1 MQAQAFSSQTGYRQP
16 AARRQSPAQPR
27 FKLRLLTLAVLSA
40 FGPMAMAA
48 TNHVVLA
55 PWRSLPTGGVVQD
68 PATAQIDTGTPNL
81 MQINQKT
88 AKTIINWS
96 TFDIAKGYEVRFN
109 QPNSSSEA
117 MNYIGDS
124 GPSTIQGTL
133 SANGHVYLVNH
144 NGILFD
150 GSSQVNVNTLI
161 ASSLDISQTDFNNG
175 LLSSL
180 VGKVN
185 ASGNSVPTLVA
196 TMLLSSAGQVINY
209 GSIRSV
215 KVDGTTGQIQN
226 NASGKPVEEGGAIML
241 FAPQVENHGLIT
253 ANNGQVILAAGGTVY
268 LQLYNDPSSSTY
280 DPNDLSMRGFLV
292 KVTAAP
298 TGSLN
303 VSQLIAAQNLNSAA
317 NIGGEIHSDRGNT
330 TLTGMLVNQSGLV
343 SASTAATVN
352 GSIWLKAENYD
363 APTGSTTLG
372 TLTTG
377 KGSVT
382 ETLPVDDG
390 TTLSEGDTYTDT
402 TLFNLLSVPHYQ
414 SVIQMEG
421 QTVIHE
427 GSAIAPGGRIE
438 IGTLSSRASQP
449 GRVYLG
455 SDSLISVAGDWVDMP
470 YSDNY
475 LTFKLG
481 SLDLANA
488 PMQKGGYLINQ
499 TVTVDTRKGSPL
511 LFDISGKVSA
521 IARTVQAKATA
532 GGSVTINTGEFISTA
547 GSTVDVSG
555 GGYRYG
561 NGMATTTY
569 LVSNGHLYDI
579 ATAPVDLQYTGIV
592 TRSSP
597 VQGYVKGASA
607 GVLAID
613 AKQMAIAGKLT
624 GGVTVG
630 PYQRSA
636 AAMPSPGKL
645 VLGTM
650 SNQIALPLDLS
661 TVKDGSVKNDL
672 DSAGA
677 EYALQNVTLGAGT
690 ATRSTV
696 SDALAAYSGEIAAY
710 EADPLNVALPTFPT
724 ALTDTVLLPV
734 DLFGG
739 STSSTALGT
748 TYSGFGSLTIR
759 ASGDITVPQGVSLNM
774 GPSGSAL
781 LWASQINVGGSVL
794 AQGGSLTF
802 NQNALGTTH
811 LGSTGVLS
819 TAGGWINDTTA
830 AGGSVA
836 VPDVV
841 NGGSVSITGYATLD
855 AGSKIDVSGG
865 AMLSSAG
872 TVSYGTGGS
881 ITLPT
886 NLVQGVS
893 LLGYSGTKGG
903 SISLSSDLDPLKS
916 DNKIDVGG
924 ASPTALSAGFFT
936 TGGFTQYSLNGL
948 AQVNF
953 LTDVH
958 PVADPRLISSLAR
971 IKPTGTDFATISSV
985 QSGLPVSM
993 RAPASLTAN
1002 TGASIS
1008 TIPYAL
1014 NPDETGITVA
1024 PGVTLATDP
1033 LGHITLASQTLMDI
1047 EGSLVAPGGAISL
1060 SLDPKGKF
1068 FYDQSTGRFN
1078 ALQIG
1083 DGAVLSTAGVFLPG
1097 TGAVGLITGQVLPGG
1112 SITIKASKNDLDIAQ
1127 GATLDV
1133 RGTSHAVD
1141 LQSGTRKGY
1150 TRSNV
1155 ASEGGSISITATE
1168 NAYLDGTFYG
1178 SGGDASVAGG
1188 SFDLSLTFNS
1198 ADQSAYALVLANAN
1212 LDMNAA
1218 AALAFMDPSAH
1229 QLQHDLVVTQSATPL
1244 ARDGSE
1250 ADTGVISHL
1259 IDAGGNFVSA
1269 LHANISADQ
1278 LVNGVVQGGTRLGG
1292 GFDQVA
1298 LRSDNQILFSGN
1310 IDNFAPRVSLLL
1322 DTPELRVQ
1330 DGSSVQV
1337 GVGSAWQTAQLNLFN
1352 TPSLFRISTNLPES
1366 LIDQYP
1372 LLYTIDPS
1380 TGAKVPVATLG
1391 TPQVAVATQAGT
1403 GELTLSG
1410 EQISLAGNLTVNGTK
1425 DFNLHS
1431 SGDLRFQGFPAGY
1444 VAQNTSSD
1452 AGPLIASLQALTGRL
1467 SSAGNITLQADQI
1480 YPATAVNYTVAVES
1494 VSIDHL
1500 AQNQSDNGISASVSR
1515 AMAAGGVVT
1524 VKGNGATSLA
1534 PVYSAGGQLT
1544 LSADTIDQAG
1554 VIKAPLGVI
1563 NLEGGRSVT
1572 LETGSVTS
1580 VSALWNDNGVDTSLV
1595 IPYGATMSVGQSMW
1609 YGSQQVLAPP
1619 TKQINVSAGDVT
1631 VASGATVDIQG
1642 GGDIAAMEFVS
1653 GIGGTKDVL
1662 AAANTYAII
1671 PSVLFQTSDSYLNA
1685 FAPASVSGATAY
1697 NMVHLA
1703 AGSGLPEGD
1712 YALLPA
1718 YYALVPG
1725 AYLVKVQ
1732 SGAAYANM
1740 TPGSAVGLN
1749 NGAVVVA
1756 GKLGFSGTGIT
1767 QSTWSSFSVQ
1777 SGADALTS
1785 TTHAQGQYLV
1795 TGSQFFADQAS
1806 NKGLPTPAMPLDGGQ
1821 LSIGATASL
1830 TFLGN
1835 LLAQAAVDSATGKA
1849 GAIGQV
1855 DLYGSKFAIVNGS
1868 VPEPADYVQLQS
1880 DMLSKLNAN
1889 LMIGGKRTNTSTGQS
1904 VDVVASDVIVDLQ
1917 GGTLTSPELWLAAT
1931 DNLTVSGSSNLV
1943 AAGTV
1948 ADRSGTLTIN
1958 ADSEGNQYGALLGLS
1973 SGQMPGLARAGTLDT
1988 SSTHGNLSV
1997 AAGATLTATTGSI
2010 VLDSTG
2016 TPQVNGVLNST
2027 TLSIGARQIALG
2039 QVPAGGSAMVLGPS
2053 QLAALGSAKNFILRS
2068 YSTIDLYGTVDLGH
2082 TGAGNFTFDSAGI
2095 VGHDVSGSAA
2105 SQLSASQMTLENLS
2119 GTAMAASSPGTGSL
2133 TLNADKLVLADSGAA
2148 GFTVAGFNQVD
2159 VNAGEVSLVGKGA
2172 LNVASDLNIQT
2183 ARIAAGASQVNQKIM
2198 AYDAGQLA
2206 WHAVK
2211 VTQPAGAVA
2220 FTDTAQPG
2228 GQLLIAGRSVDF
2240 GGNVDMQSGRVTLAA
2255 HGADSTDGVTLESGS
2270 SIDLSSYEKTFA
2282 QGTANITESV
2292 SAGRLTLSSDNGS
2305 VTASS
2310 GSGINL
2316 QGGAAG
2322 GDAGV
2327 LTVEAANGTVSLDG
2341 TLSAS
2346 SPAGKS
2352 GSANIDAA
2360 NLGNFS
2366 DLNTALNAGGFNQ
2379 SRYLRARTGDV
2390 EVAGTDTVTAHTI
2403 QLVADSGS
2411 VNVAGTLDAS
2421 SDAGSGQ
2428 IELDAG
2434 QGIHLKS
2441 TSRLLAKGTST
2452 ATGASDAYSD
2462 GGKVGL
2468 YARGAQLAFDSGAL
2482 IDVSAASAGK
2492 SSGGQVVF
2500 SAPRTA
2506 DGVGVNASLA
2516 GQVKVAGGTVAV
2528 TGGTTPQAGTVILEG
2543 FKRYDGV
2550 TTTSAAAAASS
2561 VESSEFTTFMNNADA
2576 MQAAALTALQSAGSD
2591 VASGNLKVRAGVEL
2605 VSSGDMSVNSAW
2617 DLTGATWLP
2626 TGANQAG
2633 GRLVL
2638 RAAGN
2643 LAVNARLGLPNDT
2656 ALPPASGWSMQLV
2669 GGADTTSADAMAVK
2683 ASTDQGDVTINT
2695 GVKVTTSTGDI
2706 RIAAGRNFVE
2716 QSKTAIYTTGSAV
2729 TLPAFMSVLP
2739 LSSAVPTSGVN
2750 LVNGGDI
2757 SITAQ
2762 GNVTGSNDYADPSQW
2777 LRRTSLVNT
2786 STSFAYLPAYW
2797 WVDRAGNSNAK
2808 TVGLQGIATLGGGNI
2823 TIVAVDTVS
2832 GLSVSAASSRSAATT
2847 ATAVYEVNNKNYI
2860 PSANAVYGG
2869 GDVRI
2874 DAGGD
2879 VLGGQYLVSRGTAS
2893 LTAGGQVGSL
2903 SKSGTL
2909 TAPGFWLMG
2918 WSDDPALQGAQVQ
2931 VQALGNVA
2939 IGAVANPTEVNT
2951 VGFVPVSISRVIP
2964 GYQQKP
2970 SYFFSYSSSDSFN
2983 AQSTGGDV
2991 MVVGA
2996 IPGSPVATAG
3006 EVLPPRFSAVAL
3018 DGSVSSGTGYDF
3030 DARLIQV
3037 HTAESEQ
3044 YSPLYQYPDSNG
3056 QFQLLAADSVHDIV
3070 LNASDYLPSSLT
3082 TPANQTLSKTDY
3094 VAKAFTS
3101 PQGAVAR
3108 MVTASTLA
3116 GYRYA
3121 VVAEAGS
3128 VNDAAFYFPQQSVV
3142 SAGQDIA
3149 NVQLDLQNLSA
3160 TDVSLVMA
3168 GRDLYYTNILD
3179 NGSQWETMPHIQVS
3193 GPGNLVV
3200 EAGRDI
3206 SLGAVA
3212 SVAATTTN
3220 SSDMNNVTRI
3230 DSVGNTVNAS
3240 LLTADAANL
3249 TLLSGVSTR
3258 TLSPAQIEQFFT
3270 VLRSVG
3276 QLQGLLGQAQSG
3288 STSPSNSDCAK
3299 LSFSGCANSYMQG
3312 TNLAIDGLFAAA
3324 VQPGST
3330 AVHETLLDGSGSSSV
3345 SQLTA
3350 AYNGA
3355 LAATNN
3361 TIAALFHDGKPH
3373 QGDISLYNAR
3383 ISSTTNT
3390 GGTGGNINLLAPFG
3404 NINVGLPTASSQ
3416 RNIGIYTLAGGEINA
3431 YLNGDMNVNLSKV
3444 ATFQGGDILLYTSGV
3459 GSTLD
3464 AGRGSRSARTT
3475 SPPRVVA
3482 EIGADGKPTG
3492 KLLLLPPLDLSGS
3505 GIRTVSYDPDGFGP
3519 LQAPD
3524 PGKVYLLAPTGI
3536 VDAGEAGVSSAS
3548 GLVVAAVTVKNGDN
3562 FSAAGGSVGVPVVA
3576 GGPVAAPSMGDAA
3589 SSASKAAASMMDA
3602 THSLADT
3609 SGNAAAFRPTF
3620 ITAQVLGFGDGSL
3633 GSDNSD
3639 TDDKKKSKHPTR
3651 GI

>member
-1 MQAQAFSSQTGYRQP
+1 MHAQALFPQTGYRQL
-16 AARRQSPAQPR
+16 AARRQTPAQPR

-68 PATAQIDTGTPNL
+68 PTSARIDTSTPNL
-81 MQINQKT
+81 MQINQQK
-88 AKTIINWS
+88 AKAIINWS

-124 GPSTIQGTL
+124 GPSVIQGTL

-161 ASSLDISQTDFNNG
+161 ASSLDISQADFNNG

-180 VGKVN
+180 VGKVD
-185 ASGNSVPTLVA
+185 AHGNSVPTLVA

-268 LQLYNDPSSSTY
+268 LQLYNDPTSSTY

-352 GSIWLKAENYD
+352 GSIWLKAESYD
-363 APTGSTTLG
+363 ATSGSTTLG

-382 ETLPVDDG
+382 ETMPVDDG
-390 TTLSEGDTYTDT
+390 TTLSEGDAYTDN
-402 TLFNLLSVPHYQ
+402 TLFNLLSIPHYQ

-438 IGTLSSRASQP
+438 IGALSSRASQP

-455 SDSLISVAGDWVDMP
+455 ADSLISVAGDWVDMP

-475 LTFKLG
+475 LTFRLG
-481 SLDLANA
+481 SLDLANV

-555 GGYRYG
+555 GGYRYA

-592 TRSSP
+592 TRSLP

-624 GGVTVG
+624 GGTTVG

-650 SNQIALPLDLS
+650 SNQMALNLDLS
-661 TVKDGSVKNDL
+661 TVKDGSVRNDL

-677 EYALQNVTLGAGT
+677 EYALKNVTLGAGA

-696 SDALAAYSGEIAAY
+696 SDALAAI
-710 EADPLNVALPTFPT
+710 EADPLHAAAFPT

-739 STSSTALGT
+739 SASSTALGT
-748 TYSGFGSLTIR
+748 AYSGFGSLTIR

-774 GPSGSAL
+774 GPAGSAL
-781 LWASQINVGGSVL
+781 LWASQINVGGSIL

-802 NQNALGTTH
+802 NQNELGTTH

-819 TAGGWINDTTA
+819 TAGGWINDTVA
-830 AGGSVA
+830 AGGSLA

-841 NGGSVSITGYATLD
+841 NGGSVQIDGYASLD
-855 AGSKIDVSGG
+855 SGSRIDVSGG
-865 AMLSSAG
+865 AMLGSTG

-916 DNKIDVGG
+916 HNKIDVGG

-936 TGGFTQYSLNGL
+936 TGGFTQYTLNGL

-958 PVADPRLISSLAR
+958 PVADPRLINALAR

-985 QSGLPVSM
+985 QSGLPASM

-1008 TIPYAL
+1008 TVPYAL

-1060 SLDPKGKF
+1060 SLDPKSKF

-1078 ALQIG
+1078 TLRIG

-1097 TGAVGLITGQVLPGG
+1097 TGSVGLITGQVLPGG

-1133 RGTSHAVD
+1133 RGTRHAVD

-1150 TRSNV
+1150 TRTNV

-1168 NAYLDGTFYG
+1168 NAYLDGSFYG

-1188 SFDLSLTFNS
+1188 SFDLNLTFNS
-1198 ADQSAYALVLANAN
+1198 ADQSAYSQVLTNAN
-1212 LDMNAA
+1212 LDMKAA

-1229 QLQHDLVVTQSATPL
+1229 QLQHDLVVTQSATLL
-1244 ARDGSE
+1244 ARDGSQ
-1250 ADTGVISHL
+1250 ADTGVIGHL
-1259 IDAGGNFVSA
+1259 IDASGNFVSA

-1310 IDNFAPRVSLLL
+1310 INNFAPRVSLLL

-1352 TPSLFRISTNLPES
+1352 TPSLFRISTNLPEN

-1372 LLYTIDPS
+1372 LLYTIDPG

-1425 DFNLHS
+1425 DFNLVS

-1467 SSAGNITLQADQI
+1467 SSAGNITLQADQV

-1494 VSIDHL
+1494 VSIDQL
-1500 AQNQSDNGISASVSR
+1500 AQNQSDSGISASISR
-1515 AMAAGGVVT
+1515 AMAADGLLKVT
-1524 VKGNGATSLA
+1524 GHPGASLA

-1544 LSADTIDQAG
+1544 LSADKIDQAG

-1572 LETGSVTS
+1572 LEPGSVTS

-1595 IPYGATMSVGQSMW
+1595 IPYGATQSVGQSMW

-1777 SGADALTS
+1777 SGADALTNTPHS
-1785 TTHAQGQYLV
+1785 QGQYLV
-1795 TGSQFFADQAS
+1795 NGSQFFADQAS
-1806 NKGLPTPAMPLDGGQ
+1806 KKGLPTPAMPLDGGQ
-1821 LSIGATASL
+1821 FSIGATGSL

-1835 LLAQAAVDSATGKA
+1835 LLAQAAIDRATGKS

-1855 DLYGSKFAIVNGS
+1855 DLYGPKFAIVNGS
-1868 VPEPADYVQLQS
+1868 VPEPADYVLLQA
-1880 DMLSKLNAN
+1880 DMLSRLNAN

-1948 ADRSGTLTIN
+1948 TDRSGTLTIN
-1958 ADSEGNQYGALLGLS
+1958 PDSQGNQYGALLGLS

-1997 AAGATLTATTGSI
+1997 AEGATLTATTGSI
-2010 VLDSTG
+2010 LLDSTG

-2027 TLSIGARQIALG
+2027 TLAIGARQIALG

-2068 YSTIDLYGTVDLGH
+2068 YSTIDLYGTVALGH

-2105 SQLSASQMTLENLS
+2105 TQLSASQMTLENLS

-2133 TLNADKLVLADSGAA
+2133 TLSADKLVLADSGEA
-2148 GFTVAGFNQVD
+2148 GFTVAGFNRVD

-2183 ARIAAGASQVNQKIM
+2183 ARIAAGAGQVNQKVM
-2198 AYDAGQLA
+2198 AYDAGQQA
-2206 WHAVK
+2206 WHAVT
-2211 VTQPAGAVA
+2211 VTQPAGPVA
-2220 FTDTAQPG
+2220 FTDTPQPG

-2270 SIDLSSYEKTFA
+2270 RIDLSSYEKTFA

-2292 SAGRLTLSSDNGS
+2292 SAGRLTLSSDKGS

-2327 LTVEAANGTVSLDG
+2327 LTVEAANGTVSLG
-2341 TLSAS
+2341 GAMTAGAAS
-2346 SPAGKS
+2346 GNQS
-2352 GSANIDAA
+2352 GSASIDAA

-2366 DLNTALNAGGFNQ
+2366 DLNTALDAGGFNQ

-2390 EVAGTDTVTAHTI
+2390 DVAGTDTVTAHTI
-2403 QLVADSGS
+2403 RLVADSGS
-2411 VNVAGTLDAS
+2411 VNVAGVLDAS
-2421 SDAGSGQ
+2421 GVTGGGQ
-2428 IELDAG
+2428 VELDAG

-2441 TSRLLAKGTST
+2441 TSRILANGTST

-2482 IDVSAASAGK
+2482 IDVSAAAAGK
-2492 SSGGQVVF
+2492 SSGGQIVF

-2506 DGVGVNASLA
+2506 DGQGVNASLA

-2528 TGGTTPQAGTVILEG
+2528 AGGTAPQAGSVTLEG
-2543 FKRYDGV
+2543 FKRYDGI
-2550 TTTSAAAAASS
+2550 TTTSAAAAPSS
-2561 VESSEFTTFMNNADA
+2561 VESTDFTTFMNNADA
-2576 MQAAALTALQSAGSD
+2576 MQGAALAALQSAGSD
-2591 VASGNLKVRAGVEL
+2591 LASGNLKVRAGVEL
-2605 VSSGDMSVNSAW
+2605 VGSGDMSVDSAW

-2669 GGADTTSADAMAVK
+2669 GGADTASADAMAVK
-2683 ASTDQGDVTINT
+2683 ASTDQGDVTIKS

-2729 TLPAFMSVLP
+2729 TLPAFMSLKP
-2739 LSSAVPTSGVN
+2739 LSTAVPTSGVN
-2750 LVNGGDI
+2750 LVDGGDI
-2757 SITAQ
+2757 SISAQ
-2762 GNVTGSNDYADPSQW
+2762 GNVTGSNDYADARQW
-2777 LRRTSLVNT
+2777 LRRTSVANT
-2786 STSFAYLPAYW
+2786 TTSFAYLPAYW

-2823 TIVAVDTVS
+2823 TIVAADTVS
-2832 GLSVSAASSRSAATT
+2832 GLSVSAASSRSAATS

-2879 VLGGQYLVSRGTAS
+2879 ILGGQYLVSRGTAS
-2893 LTAGGQVGSL
+2893 FSAGGQVGSL
-2903 SKSGTL
+2903 ADATGNP
-2909 TAPGFWLMG
+2909 TAPAFWLMG

-2931 VQALGNVA
+2931 IQALGNVA
-2939 IGAVANPTEVNT
+2939 IGAVANPTEVKT

-2964 GYQQKP
+2964 GYEQLP

-3018 DGSVSSGTGYDF
+3018 EGNVSSGTGYNF

-3037 HTAESEQ
+3037 HTAASAQ

-3056 QFQLLAADSVHDIV
+3056 QFQLLAGDSVYDIV

-3082 TPANQTLSKTDY
+3082 TPANQTLSNNNY
-3094 VAKAFTS
+3094 SAKVFSS
-3101 PQGAVAR
+3101 PQGTVAR
-3108 MVTASTLA
+3108 MVSASTLD

-3128 VNDAAFYFPQQSVV
+3128 VNDAAFYFPQQAVV

-3160 TDVSLVMA
+3160 TDVSLVTA

-3193 GPGNLVV
+3193 GPGNLIVA
-3200 EAGRDI
+3200 AGRDI

-3212 SVAATTTN
+3212 SAAATTTN

-3240 LLTADAANL
+3240 LPTADAANL
-3249 TLLSGVSTR
+3249 TLLSGVKTR
-3258 TLSPAQIEQFFT
+3258 TLGPAQIEQFFT

-3276 QLQGLLGQAQSG
+3276 KLQGLLGQAQSG
-3288 STSPSNSDCAK
+3288 SASTGFTDS
-3299 LSFSGCANSYMQG
+3299 ANSVMQEA
-3312 TNLAIDGLFAAA
+3312 NLAIDGLFASS

-3330 AVHETLLDGSGSSSV
+3330 AVHETLLDGNGGSAV

-3361 TIAALFHDGKPH
+3361 TIAALFHDGQPH

-3633 GSDNSD
+3633 GSDNSEM
-3639 TDDKKKSKHPTR
+3639 DDKKKSKHPTR